1 MPKAIVLIFLFFLDA
16 EICFSQNVM
25 QPDTVKAS
33 VSDTSKMVIIP
44 NIEKKIHDTTT
55 LSINTNKNHS
65 FHLTEWEK
73 GFISGL
79 IATLLGFVLT
89 MLWDIFKNYRDN
101 KRKDKII
108 NKLIRDVL
116 NENIT
121 YIQSINYVLTEE
133 LKILNQ
139 RQFIV
144 TNITILKNDFWE
156 IIKFNIPK
164 DLLKENNLLKRL
176 QDISSLTKSINEN
189 INSREIYRLNN
200 NAMTNFSAN
209 MQHYD
214 ELIIQENTKLNELII
229 SFNLDYKE

>member
-1 MPKAIVLIFLFFLDA
+1 M
-16 EICFSQNVM
+16 
-25 QPDTVKAS
+25 
-33 VSDTSKMVIIP
+33 
-44 NIEKKIHDTTT
+44 
-55 LSINTNKNHS
+55 
-65 FHLTEWEK
+65 
-73 GFISGL
+73 
-79 IATLLGFVLT
+79 
-89 MLWDIFKNYRDN
+89 
-101 KRKDKII
+101 
-108 NKLIRDVL
+108 
-116 NENIT
+116 NENLS
-121 YIQSINYVLTEE
+121 YIQSINYVLTKE

>member
-1 MPKAIVLIFLFFLDA
+1 M
-16 EICFSQNVM
+16 
-25 QPDTVKAS
+25 
-33 VSDTSKMVIIP
+33 
-44 NIEKKIHDTTT
+44 
-55 LSINTNKNHS
+55 
-65 FHLTEWEK
+65 
-73 GFISGL
+73 
-79 IATLLGFVLT
+79 
-89 MLWDIFKNYRDN
+89 
-101 KRKDKII
+101 
-108 NKLIRDVL
+108 
-116 NENIT
+116 
-121 YIQSINYVLTEE
+121 IQSINYVLTQE

-214 ELIIQENTKLNELII
+214 ELIMQENTKLNELII